1 MTHQVVIDLSTR
13 STPAIVAK
21 LRAAQ
26 ENGEREMEA
35 ACIAELDRRGEHP
48 DGDPSAKDD

>member
-21 LRAAQ
+21 LRAA
-26 ENGEREMEA
+26 EANGEKEMED
-35 ACIAELDRRGEHP
+35 ACRLELDRRGMDP
-48 DGDPSAKDD
+48 DGDPSNKDD